1 MFPLIEKLRQK
12 PSRTKKQ
19 IAFVVSF
26 LLAGVIFVIWLS
38 IIYPDFSQ
46 RQAKEISASKLEP
59 SPISNF
65 GETFSS
71 GLSAIGAQFSKIKE
85 SLSSLSTTTYYFAS
99 TTQEA
104 TTTIEQ

>member
-38 IIYPDFSQ
+38 IIYP
-46 RQAKEISASKLEP
+46 
-59 SPISNF
+59 
-65 GETFSS
+65 
-71 GLSAIGAQFSKIKE
+71 AIGAQFSKIKE